1 MRIGLMAGLVA
12 LLAAAP
18 LAAGAERGQDEL
30 RRDMEFAKEQVYPAL
45 VNISVVVRDYSG
57 GRSQRFPAA
66 GSGVIVSPAGHVVTN
81 FHVAG
86 DTTRIVCR
94 LPTKESIE
102 ADVIAHDPLTD
113 ISILKLRLDKR
124 EDPNV
129 PLPFARFGDSDEL
142 LTGDYVLAMGNPLTL
157 SSSMT
162 LGIVSNP
169 KRVFATFTGSDLDE
183 LDLGDGQKTGMFTQ
197 YVQHD
202 ALILPGNSGGPLV
215 NLKGEVVGINEL
227 GMGGAAF
234 AIPSNLVRHV
244 LNQALTHGEVI
255 RGWLGIGL
263 YPVEKMGREK
273 GVLVAS
279 VQPGGPAEQA
289 GIRPGDVL
297 LSLDGRPTD
306 AVFFEEIPL
315 LYKRFADLAPGRKA
329 AVAYLRGGDA
339 GTAALT
345 VARMQ
350 PYLAD
355 QHEVKPL
362 GLTVRDI
369 TGPMA
374 LIRRYPSSDGVLV
387 TGIRPGYPADDAKP
401 QVRSGDVILELD
413 GKKIGDYA
421 ALGDAVAKL
430 GKRDGIL
437 IRVRRGDEEVVTVL
451 DTSEPK
457 KPFSG
462 GELPKAWIGIR
473 TQVLTPD
480 VAKAL
485 GMGDARGF
493 RITQVFP
500 RTEAEKAGLKVGD
513 VITALNGDPLRA
525 YRTQDT
531 EMLER
536 RVENLGIGDKARLTL
551 LRDGGETTVDVVLQE
566 TPRSSAEAKGAEDSF
581 LEYKVRD
588 ITFGDKIDRRWPM
601 DRTGVLVTNVTPG
614 GWAMLAGLQAGDL
627 IQRIGGRKIESVA
640 DFRKAVAWIEKEHP
654 ASIALFVVRGYRT
667 AFVFAQPEYG
677 E

>member
-1 MRIGLMAGLVA
+1 MRIGLWAGIVA

-94 LPTKESIE
+94 LPTKEAIE

-113 ISILKLRLDKR
+113 ISVLKLRLDRR

-142 LTGDYVLAMGNPLTL
+142 VTGDYVLAMGNPLTL

-169 KRVFATFTGSDLDE
+169 KRVFATFTGSDIDE
-183 LDLGDGQKTGMFTQ
+183 LDLGEGQKTGMFTRF
-197 YVQHD
+197 VQHD

-215 NLKGEVVGINEL
+215 NLKGEIVGINEL
-227 GMGGAAF
+227 GMSGAAF

-255 RGWLGIGL
+255 RGWLGVGL

-279 VQPGGPAEQA
+279 IQPGGPADEA
-289 GIRPGDVL
+289 GLEPGDL
-297 LSLDGRPTD
+297 LLTVNGEATD
-306 AVFFEEIPL
+306 AVFFEEIPI
-315 LYKRFADLAPGRKA
+315 LYKRFADLAPGRKV
-329 AVAYLRGGDA
+329 AVTYLRGGDA
-339 GTAALT
+339 GSAKLE

-374 LIRRYPSSDGVLV
+374 LIRRYPSSEGVLV
-387 TGIRPGYPADDAKP
+387 TGIRPGFPADDAKP
-401 QVRSGDVILELD
+401 QIRPGDVVLELD
-413 GKKIGDYA
+413 GKKIEGYG
-421 ALGDAVAKL
+421 ALTDVVANL
-430 GKRDGIL
+430 GKREGIL
-437 IRVRRGDEEVVTVL
+437 IRVRRGDEEIVTVL
-451 DTSEPK
+451 DTSEK
-457 KPFSG
+457 RKPFSG

-500 RTEAEKAGLKVGD
+500 QTQAEKAGLKVGD

-525 YRTQDT
+525 YRTQDA

-536 RVENLGIGDKARLTL
+536 RVENLGIGDKARLTV
-551 LRDGGETTVDVVLQE
+551 LRDGEEQKIDVELQE
-566 TPRSSAEAKGAEDSF
+566 TPGSSAEAKSAEDPF

-588 ITFGDKIDRRWPM
+588 ITFGDRIDRRWPM
-601 DRTGVLVTNVTPG
+601 DRAGVLVTNVTPG

-640 DFRKAVAWIEKEHP
+640 DFKDAVDWIQKERP
-654 ASIALFVVRGYRT
+654 ASISIFVVRGYRT